1 MPVSVPAPTEAHTA
15 RPERRQRRRRRR
27 RPAPASLAQPQGSQW
42 QRWQPQPG
50 RREVGVV
57 GGGPCW
63 IRPEGSPHRRR
74 QRRGQSEFLWRSR
87 GSFNMTVEDE
97 TGLCAAPILGF
108 SGFASPA
115 APCHKKEELSAACWR
130 LEPVAPQLASL
141 QWVTAMETAERWRGR
156 SMAGCHQGRDG
167 CRGGQVAASEVA
179 LVPGSPPCCLW
190 QAELGLP
197 LLLMYRVQVAATVEL

>member
-141 QWVTAMETAERWRGR
+141 QWVTAMETAERWRGCGPR
-156 SMAGCHQGRDG
+156 MLQET
-167 CRGGQVAASEVA
+167 GGTSCSQEQEPPPQASSIDF
-179 LVPGSPPCCLW
+179 LRQSRFFPGTD
-190 QAELGLP
+190 EIK
-197 LLLMYRVQVAATVEL
+197 